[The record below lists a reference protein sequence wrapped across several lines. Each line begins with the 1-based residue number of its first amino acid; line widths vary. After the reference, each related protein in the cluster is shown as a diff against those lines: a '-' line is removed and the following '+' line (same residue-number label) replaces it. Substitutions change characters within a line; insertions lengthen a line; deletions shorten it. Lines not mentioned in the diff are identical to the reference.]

1 MADAAPVPFRFDM
14 EAVKGL
20 PFDEGAVAL
29 FRQLEDHYNR
39 YIQPKPFI
47 FGEGPVTPTFPP
59 ETGGPAPAKKV
70 EPEVVPDLE
79 TITPKTIPMKSFVIK
94 EDKANDV
101 VTLQG
106 VAMDGKAI
114 TDTLKKGYDT
124 MPYGPVVSGRAGRYN
139 LKP

>member
-1 MADAAPVPFRFDM
+1 MADAASVPFHFDM

-47 FGEGPVTPTFPP
+47 FGEGPANEIVLPDGSKAISIPSKKP
-59 ETGGPAPAKKV
+59 EQ
-70 EPEVVPDLE
+70 EVVPDTE
-79 TITPKTIPMKSFVIK
+79 TITPKTIPMRSFVIK
-94 EDKANDV
+94 EDKGV

-114 TDTLKKGYDT
+114 TDTLKKGYDV
-124 MPYGPVVSGRAGRYN
+124 MPYGPVVSGHAGRYN